1 MMTPLF
7 IRIFLGALPPRLY
20 PKINGEDLKSK
31 HRVCSELYT
40 TGVGVGVT
48 FITCKFMGG
57 GGVISK
63 KRGSSGELV

>member
-31 HRVCSELYT
+31 HQVCSELYT

-48 FITCKFMGG
+48 FVTCKIYG